1 MKTDK
6 TKITNQREYT
16 GDLTEEQLTRLLQEA
31 YEKEIPTL
39 SEELLQKTL
48 KKAKAAEQEAQKQS
62 KVQLSFVRQLIGN
75 VVVKRCVAVTATCM
89 LLFVCGKIMQEKGAF
104 VEKDA
109 APESYKTESAQNEAS
124 GSMYFN
130 GNTGN
135 DIGMM
140 TDSAQSMTEEE
151 CVEQESSDG
160 LSQSVTGTT
169 DDSVMEQIE
178 SENAQQSS
186 KEEGVGSEDNSSVE
200 MVERKSKY
208 ENVAELLPL
217 FPQELYE
224 AEAVYELWIDG
235 VQVKSGW
242 EPYMENALRHSPPEP
257 LALQEEW
264 SDGLTEADTL
274 PADTIFSEQDILF
287 TLVVSLGEIKYCME
301 VGTCTK
307 VTIEQ
312 NGDERSAFFAILDLT
327 LYEEIRTMKL

>member
-6 TKITNQREYT
+6 TKITNQREYN

-31 YEKEIPTL
+31 YEEEIPTL

-48 KKAKAAEQEAQKQS
+48 EKAKAAEQETEEQS
-62 KVQLSFVRQLIGN
+62 KVQPSFVRQLIGN
-75 VVVKRCVAVTATCM
+75 VVVKRCVAVSAMCL
-89 LLFVCGKIMQEKGAF
+89 LLFVCGKIVQEKGAF

-109 APESYKTESAQNEAS
+109 APENYTTESAKNETN

-140 TDSAQSMTEEE
+140 EDSAESMTEEI
-151 CVEQESSDG
+151 CMEQECADG
-160 LSQSVTGTT
+160 LSQEKAGTT
-169 DDSVMEQIE
+169 DDAAMEKIE
-178 SENAQQSS
+178 SENGQPSS
-186 KEEGVGSEDNSSVE
+186 NEAGFDEDSAAKLVE
-200 MVERKSKY
+200 TERIY
-208 ENVAELLPL
+208 ENLAALLPL
-217 FPQELYE
+217 FPDELYE
-224 AEAVYELWIDG
+224 KEAVYELWIDG
-235 VQVKSGW
+235 VQAESGW
-242 EPYMENALRHSPPEP
+242 EPYLEQALQKSPPKL
-257 LALQEEW
+257 LALQEQ
-264 SDGLTEADTL
+264 SQALFPEADTKED
-274 PADTIFSEQDILF
+274 DTFFAEQDILF
-287 TLVVSLGEIKYCME
+287 TLVVSLGETKYCME